1 MSPKSS
7 LFVILSSFLLLSSA
21 ATAFNITKLLDR
33 FPNYSTF
40 NSLLSQ
46 TGLAKQINTRQT
58 ITVLAVHNDAMGA
71 LSSEPVD
78 VAGRILSV
86 HVILDYYDIPKLQQ
100 LSKKSS
106 IVTTLYQAS
115 GIASTQQGFLNIT
128 DLPNHEVGFAS
139 AIKGSHLDVKLVNLV
154 AAQPYNVSVLQVSGI
169 IVTPGIDGNFT
180 APPKKAPAPAPSK
193 AKAKAKK
200 APSPSPVATPTPT
213 PTPSPADDVTADSPT
228 ESPAEAPVS
237 SPPVSADAPA
247 ADGKEADAPAPSKS
261 SAMRFAAS
269 GLVSGLVVAL
279 ASAL

>member
-7 LFVILSSFLLLSSA
+7 LLVILSSFLLFSSA

-46 TGLAKQINTRQT
+46 TGLANQINARQT

-71 LSSEPVD
+71 LSSKPVD

-106 IVTTLYQAS
+106 IVTTLSQAS

-128 DLPNHEVGFAS
+128 DLPNREVGFAS

-193 AKAKAKK
+193 AKK
-200 APSPSPVATPTPT
+200 APSPSPVGTPTPT
-213 PTPSPADDVTADSPT
+213 PTPSPAADETADSPT